1 MEGERGGV
9 KNKFDE
15 IMANNSLNPEKKT
28 NTQVKGTQRVQN
40 KMNPTT
46 LTLRHIIIKTTKV
59 TVEDRI
65 VESAREKQRVIYKG
79 TPLRLSAEFSQKL
92 CQP

>member
-1 MEGERGGV
+1 
-9 KNKFDE
+9 
-15 IMANNSLNPEKKT
+15 MANNSLNLKKKT
-28 NTQVKGTQRVQN
+28 NIQVKGTQRVQN

-46 LTLRHIIIKTTKV
+46 PTLRHFISKMAKV

-65 VESAREKQRVIYKG
+65 LESAREKQRVIYKG

-92 CQP
+92 CKP